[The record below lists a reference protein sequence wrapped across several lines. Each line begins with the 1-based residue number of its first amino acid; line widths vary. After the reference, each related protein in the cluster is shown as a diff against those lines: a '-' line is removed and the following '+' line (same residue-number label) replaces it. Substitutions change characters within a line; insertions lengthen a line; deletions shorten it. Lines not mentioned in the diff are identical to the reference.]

1 MLHSNPKSPISPV
14 HLSCLYPI
22 ELYGRKTIPPFP
34 LKLGISFIS
43 FETMFKIEIDLK
55 SHKSLKRLLNLE
67 FLRKNKE
74 MVSALHKQQI
84 WGNVVDGSLE
94 KGE

>member
-1 MLHSNPKSPISPV
+1 
-14 HLSCLYPI
+14 
-22 ELYGRKTIPPFP
+22 
-34 LKLGISFIS
+34 
-43 FETMFKIEIDLK
+43 MFKIEIDLK